1 MLSAGPITGGLVRAV
16 FLSAAL
22 LIPPAL
28 GTVVWSGWELD
39 RLREHTE
46 AMLVAANAEIG
57 GRADELLR
65 RFEATTAGLRPVDV
79 ASDTIT
85 LTARVLRSEP
95 MLAPASGLV
104 IASGRGR
111 MAASSFPLSP
121 SDVGLTWW
129 FTSALNQ
136 TGQVAGFTGVGPDP
150 RQAVPSYGLVR
161 RLTDGQGGTAG
172 VVATFISTDAVGGYL
187 VPAWLPSWTEAR
199 VGSEAVRAPKT
210 PEAATPSSIEALL
223 ARLATLLRDTSD
235 VSVSGSRGTLK
246 WSVMRPGHSLVMEFV
261 EFAIER
267 SGDFGKL
274 TSAWLAA
281 VLLCWVTTRKRPSA
295 RVATNVEKDD
305 LSRRLAE
312 TEERLATVIEQR
324 DRVLAAVGHD
334 VRTPINSILGISAVL
349 LDSDLEETQR
359 RWVHRVRASCEVL
372 MAMLNGMLEA
382 ASAEVDGRE
391 TQMSSVDVSDLV
403 SEVAEVFRP
412 GANDKG
418 LDFEVSIS
426 DAAAGSW
433 RTDPSRLRQMLFNL
447 VGNAVK
453 FTDHG
458 TIKVGLSTRGAGPAE
473 QLVLSVSDTGPGIS
487 DNERSTIFERFQRGR
502 SEVAAGREGVGL
514 GLALCRE
521 ISDLLQGE
529 LALESKVGAGCTF
542 AFSFGAQRVAEVRRA
557 QTMMMGRSA
566 LVVGLSEVMR
576 RRVVGYLERLGFTVD
591 AAGDG
596 FLGLGLAERAAH
608 EHGAMDLVVLDAAL
622 TALPADAFLTRLRSG
637 RTLGRARVVLVAQGE
652 MAAGAEGQADAT
664 VPHPVEERDLSRI
677 VSGFFEG
684 ELPFH
689 ALDTKAP
696 ASPEARILVAEDNK
710 INQVL
715 LVDVLGRAGFSAFG
729 ANNGEEAIQSAER
742 GGFDVILMDVQM
754 PVLGGIE
761 AIRRIRSSEGPNAH
775 VPIIAL
781 TAHTGAAVRR
791 ECLEAGA
798 MIVLHKPVD
807 LARLAGQI
815 REVIASDRLAEIGPE
830 PNSEGSEEIEIEWLD
845 VLVAEAGAARARACV
860 DAFLVEGGTRIR
872 RLGELVEVSEWA
884 AVARASHDFKG
895 LAGTLGAAR
904 LVERLE
910 ELESAAIA
918 GAQDV
923 AVATFALA
931 DAAWRRVSPCLRG
944 FLEQAIAR
952 KSNLGRRAA

>member
-1 MLSAGPITGGLVRAV
+1 MLFAGPTANSLVRAV
-16 FLSAAL
+16 VLGTAML
-22 LIPPAL
+22 VPPAL
-28 GTVVWSGWELD
+28 GTAVWAGWEFD

-65 RFEATTAGLRPVDV
+65 RFEATTSGLRPVDV

-85 LTARVLRSEP
+85 LTAKVLRSEP

-111 MAASSFPLSP
+111 VAASSFPLSP
-121 SDVGLTWW
+121 GDVGTTWW

-136 TGQVAGFTGVGPDP
+136 PGQVAGFAGVGPEP
-150 RQAVPSYGLVR
+150 RQGVPSYSLAR
-161 RLTDGQGGTAG
+161 RLPDGQGGTVG
-172 VVATFISTDAVGGYL
+172 VVTTFISTDATGGYL
-187 VPAWLPSWTEAR
+187 IPAWLPSWMEAR
-199 VGSEAVRAPKT
+199 VGLEAVRAPKT
-210 PEAATPSSIEALL
+210 LGAAKPGSTEALI
-223 ARLATLLRDTSD
+223 ARLVPLLREVAD
-235 VSVSGSRGTLK
+235 VSIADSKGTLG
-246 WSVMRPGHSLVMEFV
+246 WSVRRSGHSLVIEV
-261 EFAIER
+261 VTSVIER
-267 SGDFGKL
+267 SSDLGKL
-274 TSAWLAA
+274 ASAWAAA
-281 VLLCWVTTRKRPSA
+281 VLLCWVMARRRPSA
-295 RVATNVEKDD
+295 QAAMDVEKGDIA
-305 LSRRLAE
+305 RRLAE
-312 TEERLATVIEQR
+312 TEERLGTVIEQR

-349 LDSDLEETQR
+349 LDSDLEEAQR

-458 TIKVGLSTRGAGPAE
+458 AVKISLSTRGVDAAE
-473 QLVLSVSDTGPGIS
+473 QLVLSVTDTGPGIS
-487 DNERSTIFERFQRGR
+487 DNERLTIFERFQRGR

-529 LALESKVGAGCTF
+529 LALESRVGSGCTF
-542 AFSFGAQRVAEVRRA
+542 TFSFGAQRIEEVRRG

-566 LVVGLSEVMR
+566 LVVGLSEGMR

-622 TALPADAFLTRLRSG
+622 TGLPADVFLTRLRSG

-684 ELPFH
+684 ETPFH

-696 ASPEARILVAEDNK
+696 GSPEARILVAEDNK

-715 LVDVLGRAGFSAFG
+715 LIDVLGRAGFSAFG
-729 ANNGEEAIQSAER
+729 ANNGEEAVQSAER
-742 GGFDVILMDVQM
+742 GGFDVILMDLQM

-761 AIRRIRSSEGPNAH
+761 AIQRIRSSEGPNAH

-791 ECLEAGA
+791 ECIEAGA
-798 MIVLHKPVD
+798 TIVLHKPVD
-807 LARLAGQI
+807 LARLTGQI
-815 REVIASDRLAEIGPE
+815 REVIANDRLAEISPE
-830 PNSEGSEEIEIEWLD
+830 PTSEGFEDIEVEWLD

-860 DAFLVEGGTRIR
+860 DVFLIEGGTRIR
-872 RLGELVEVSEWA
+872 RLGELVEASEWA
-884 AVARASHDFKG
+884 AVTRASHDFKG

-904 LVERLE
+904 LAERLE
-910 ELESAAIA
+910 ELESAATA
-918 GAQDV
+918 GAQDS
-923 AVATFALA
+923 AAAALA
-931 DAAWRRVSPCLRG
+931 VTDAAWRRVSPCLRSC
-944 FLEQAIAR
+944 LEHAISR
-952 KSNLGRRAA
+952 RSNLSRRAA

>member
-1 MLSAGPITGGLVRAV
+1 MLFAGPTINSFVRAV
-16 FLSAAL
+16 VLGTAVVV
-22 LIPPAL
+22 PPAL
-28 GTVVWSGWELD
+28 GTVVWAGWEFD

-46 AMLVAANAEIG
+46 AMLVAANTEIG

-65 RFEATTAGLRPVDV
+65 RFEATTSGLRPVDV

-85 LTARVLRSEP
+85 LTAKVLRSEP

-111 MAASSFPLSP
+111 VTASSFPLSP
-121 SDVGLTWW
+121 GDVGATWW
-129 FTSALNQ
+129 FTSASNQ
-136 TGQVAGFTGVGPDP
+136 PGQVAGFAGAGPEP
-150 RQAVPSYGLVR
+150 RQAMPSYSLAR
-161 RLTDGQGGTAG
+161 RLPDGQGGTAG
-172 VVATFISTDAVGGYL
+172 VVTTFISTDATGGYL
-187 VPAWLPSWTEAR
+187 IPAWLPSWMEAR
-199 VGSEAVRAPKT
+199 VGPEAVRAPKT
-210 PEAATPSSIEALL
+210 PEAAMLGSTEALI
-223 ARLATLLRDTSD
+223 ARLVPLLREVAD
-235 VSVSGSRGTLK
+235 VSIADSRGTLR
-246 WSVMRPGHSLVMEFV
+246 WSARRSGHSLVMEV
-261 EFAIER
+261 VTSVIER
-267 SGDFGKL
+267 SSDL
-274 TSAWLAA
+274 VRLASAWAAA
-281 VLLCWVTTRKRPSA
+281 VLLCWVMARRRPGA
-295 RVATNVEKDD
+295 QAAMNVEKGDIA
-305 LSRRLAE
+305 RRLAE
-312 TEERLATVIEQR
+312 TEERLGTVVEQR

-349 LDSDLEETQR
+349 LDSDLEEAQR

-391 TQMSSVDVSDLV
+391 TQVSSVDVSDLV

-418 LDFEVSIS
+418 LDFEVCIS

-458 TIKVGLSTRGAGPAE
+458 AVKVSLSTRGVDAAE

-487 DNERSTIFERFQRGR
+487 DNERRTIFERFQRGR

-529 LALESKVGAGCTF
+529 LALVSRVGAGCTF
-542 AFSFGAQRVAEVRRA
+542 TFSFGAQRIEGVRRG

-566 LVVGLSEVMR
+566 LVVGLSEGMR

-622 TALPADAFLTRLRSG
+622 TGLPADVFLTRLRSG

-684 ELPFH
+684 ETPFH

-696 ASPEARILVAEDNK
+696 ASPEARVLVAEDNK

-715 LVDVLGRAGFSAFG
+715 LIDVLGRAGFSAFG
-729 ANNGEEAIQSAER
+729 ANNGEEAAQSAER
-742 GGFDVILMDVQM
+742 GGFDVILMDIQM

-761 AIRRIRSSEGPNAH
+761 AIRRIRSSKGPNAH

-791 ECLEAGA
+791 ECIEAGA
-798 MIVLHKPVD
+798 TIVLHKPVD
-807 LARLAGQI
+807 LARLTGQI
-815 REVIASDRLAEIGPE
+815 REVIANDRLSEISPE
-830 PNSEGSEEIEIEWLD
+830 PTSEGFEDIEVEWLD
-845 VLVAEAGAARARACV
+845 VLVAEAGATRARACV
-860 DAFLVEGGTRIR
+860 DAFLIEGGTRIR
-872 RLGELVEVSEWA
+872 RLGELIEASEWA

-904 LVERLE
+904 LAERLE

-918 GAQDV
+918 GARDS
-923 AVATFALA
+923 AANALA
-931 DAAWRRVSPCLRG
+931 VTNAAWRRVSPCLRAC
-944 FLEQAIAR
+944 LEHAISR
-952 KSNLGRRAA
+952 RSNLSRRAA